1 MSQTRSP
8 MSLYEYLSIKLKEL
22 TALFPCTVQACPAL
36 KLIKNLLAT
45 VEHESI
51 APDYDESTK
60 QQFREICAE
69 LHQMI
74 VATELIVSPSQKK
87 LENPE
92 KCLYETAEKLVDF
105 IEGHLTPLV
114 KATILEAEK
123 ESGKPMAICIIP
135 YKPWDTPI
143 NPIYDLYRKSLAPFK
158 EEPMLAGVAHTCENR
173 NSQAWPNCCAKSSA
187 PFFRPLNIK
196 NGQF

>member
-1 MSQTRSP
+1 

-22 TALFPCTVQACPAL
+22 TALFPCTVVQACPAL

-74 VATELIVSPSQKK
+74 VATELIVSSSQKV
-87 LENPE
+87 ENPE
-92 KCLYETAEKLVDF
+92 KSLYETAEKLVDF
-105 IEGHLTPLV
+105 IEGHLTSTENLWSPS
-114 KATILEAEK
+114 K
-123 ESGKPMAICIIP
+123 
-135 YKPWDTPI
+135 
-143 NPIYDLYRKSLAPFK
+143 KSL
-158 EEPMLAGVAHTCENR
+158 C
-173 NSQAWPNCCAKSSA
+173 SQELRIPVKIAIVKRGQTAAQKLL
-187 PFFRPLNIK
+187 RPSLDP
-196 NGQF
+196 